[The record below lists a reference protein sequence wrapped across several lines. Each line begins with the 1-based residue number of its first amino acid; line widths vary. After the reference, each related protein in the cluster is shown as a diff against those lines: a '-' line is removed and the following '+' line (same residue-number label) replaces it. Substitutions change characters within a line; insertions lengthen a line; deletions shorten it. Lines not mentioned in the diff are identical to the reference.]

1 MQLLFWDHRLV
12 QLISQR
18 KSFKISVSLISTPRF
33 RIVWMLPVPNTFIF
47 ARPLLPIILAA
58 VAAAFPASLGAQ
70 GVPGGKAAGA
80 YHSEAIAHR
89 ARVQN
94 QIANLL
100 AELGD
105 RWDRDKPAEVVRM
118 YAANGTIVLGPEKS
132 IEGRNEI
139 RKALAGSLGQMRSV
153 MFTME
158 EYDLSGELAY
168 IRGTMRYELLN
179 GADQRPSMEVA
190 TFTMSLRQ
198 RWDDWLIV
206 SHTIGL
212 GPRLPQAPAAE
223 NDGKSESF

>member
-1 MQLLFWDHRLV
+1 MSRV
-12 QLISQR
+12 PNI
-18 KSFKISVSLISTPRF
+18 
-33 RIVWMLPVPNTFIF
+33 PVP
-47 ARPLLPIILAA
+47 ACLLPIIMI
-58 VAAAFPASLGAQ
+58 AAAATFPVAGGAQ

-80 YHSEAIAHR
+80 YQAEAIAHR

-94 QIANLL
+94 QVANLI

-105 RWDRDKPAEVVRM
+105 RWDRDKPAEVARM
-118 YAANGTIVLGPEKS
+118 YASNGKIVLGPQKS
-132 IEGRNEI
+132 IEGRDEI
-139 RKALAGSLGQMRSV
+139 RKAFAGSLNQMRSV

-179 GADQRPSMEVA
+179 GVDQRPSLEVA

-206 SHTIGL
+206 SHTIGS
-212 GPRLPQAPAAE
+212 GPALPQAPVAANE
-223 NDGKSESF
+223 GKEASF